1 MSEKVGFD
9 LMKGYHLILKE
20 NNRRGFQGKFDTFM
34 SAKAMMSTSR
44 VYAFFTLFLLVENDK
59 KIGWDKEEI
68 YGARIV
74 KELKWMA
81 DQSYGLSHS
90 TLYPILAKL
99 EAEGLVYS
107 ERSKEEPR
115 RRIYFITEKGKAEFE
130 QQKQTFQQETLSSYV
145 FYQRIY
151 QRIYQ

>member
-1 MSEKVGFD
+1 MSDTGFD
-9 LMKGYHLILKE
+9 LMKGYRLVLKDK
-20 NNRRGFQGKFDTFM
+20 NKRHYQGVCDTFM
-34 SAKAMMSTSR
+34 SSKALMSTSK

-68 YGARIV
+68 YGARII

-81 DQSYGLSHS
+81 DQPYGLSHS
-90 TLYPILAKL
+90 TLYTSLAQL

-107 ERSKEEPR
+107 ERSKEESR
-115 RRIYFITEKGKAEFE
+115 RRIYFITEKGKENFE
-130 QQKQTFQQETLSSYV
+130 QQKQTFQEETVSSYV